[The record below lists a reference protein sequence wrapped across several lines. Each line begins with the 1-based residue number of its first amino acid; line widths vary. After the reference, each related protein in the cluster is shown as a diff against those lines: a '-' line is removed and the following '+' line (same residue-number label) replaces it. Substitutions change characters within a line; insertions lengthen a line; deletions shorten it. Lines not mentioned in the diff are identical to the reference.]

1 MKNDLTTK
9 LQAEHLQK
17 RLLPLDGAGAHVR
30 CVPEQISDADLLA
43 MAAEHAQQV
52 ASAREQKANG

>member
-30 CVPEQISDADLLA
+30 
-43 MAAEHAQQV
+43 
-52 ASAREQKANG
+52 